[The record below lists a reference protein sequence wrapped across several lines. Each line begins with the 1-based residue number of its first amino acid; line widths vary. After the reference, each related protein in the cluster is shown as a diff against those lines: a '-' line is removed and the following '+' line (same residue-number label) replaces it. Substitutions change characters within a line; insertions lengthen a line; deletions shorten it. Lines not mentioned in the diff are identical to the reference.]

1 MNENNLLDKSLNKL
15 GNITENITSKYDKHL
30 KEKAIKKVDEKLLLH
45 KLKVNDIEQDDYE
58 VMISDAIS
66 EIKEDYATK
75 TAQIALGAL
84 GLDILFGF

>member
-1 MNENNLLDKSLNKL
+1 MNENNLLDKSLSKIS
-15 GNITENITSKYDKHL
+15 NITENITSKYDNHL

-45 KLKVNDIEQDDYE
+45 KLKVEDIEQDDY
-58 VMISDAIS
+58 VAMISDAIS

-84 GLDILFGF
+84 GLDVLFGL